1 MGEHQRPKLLGPNGR
16 PAQPKDLVVDAAV
29 LSPLQALQLDIT
41 DLQDRIAQMTDVINT
56 HHLALV
62 EITAALQTAERR
74 SFRGRWRRLMIWL
87 RLWVPTTPDPAA
99 RRIRRPARIA
109 TIPEAMPKA

>member
-16 PAQPKDLVVDAAV
+16 PVQPKELVVDAAV
-29 LSPLQALQLDIT
+29 LTPVQALQADIT
-41 DLQDRIAQMTDVINT
+41 DLQVRIAQMTGVINT
-56 HHLALV
+56 HHVALV

-87 RLWVPTTPDPAA
+87 RLWVPVTPPDPAP
-99 RRIRRPARIA
+99 RPDRDN
-109 TIPEAMPKA
+109 PEARPKP